1 MLTLKNSYYFSL
13 IIQLISLVLFLFTFS
28 SEVEPHKI
36 LLKNAYNLE
45 CFVSVVELIGYFILG
60 YYLHTKTNLTALRYG
75 DWFVTTNMMLVSLS
89 LFLMFNNVYYDK
101 SLSENEKQEN
111 LKKYTFE
118 YLQENYGTEFLKI
131 MFFNTFMLV
140 FGLMGELKFLDK
152 YVSLFIGLILFGLSF
167 YYVVTNFA
175 ENILINNIVLGVF
188 IFIWLLYAIAFMM
201 KFEQKNIAYNILDL
215 ISKNMFG
222 VFLFSYMKYI
232 V

>member
-1 MLTLKNSYYFSL
+1 
-13 IIQLISLVLFLFTFS
+13 VLFLFTFS